1 MCVCVCVCVL
11 NMRMC
16 ICICACVY
24 TSVCMTYVIPVGVI
38 RLVAMATRNSEVME
52 IITTIA
58 TSSPRDKV

>member
-1 MCVCVCVCVL
+1 M
-11 NMRMC
+11 
-16 ICICACVY
+16 A
-24 TSVCMTYVIPVGVI
+24 YVIPVGVI